1 MTVLGGIAIY
11 AAGVLTGATMVCYN
25 QWSIR
30 KATAKLQRECN
41 YLREKER
48 EQALQRAWDQGHDYA
63 LAERKPRPQTDAERF
78 AETFEGLH
86 TTFKTPKK
94 GKGEKNE

>member
-1 MTVLGGIAIY
+1 MTILGGIAIY
-11 AAGVLTGATMVCYN
+11 AAGMLTGATMVCYN
-25 QWSIR
+25 QWSIK
-30 KATAKLQRECN
+30 KATTKLQRECN
-41 YLREKER
+41 YLRDQERQHAIQDAWNRGHDQAFADRKER
-48 EQALQRAWDQGHDYA
+48 
-63 LAERKPRPQTDAERF
+63 PRSDAERF